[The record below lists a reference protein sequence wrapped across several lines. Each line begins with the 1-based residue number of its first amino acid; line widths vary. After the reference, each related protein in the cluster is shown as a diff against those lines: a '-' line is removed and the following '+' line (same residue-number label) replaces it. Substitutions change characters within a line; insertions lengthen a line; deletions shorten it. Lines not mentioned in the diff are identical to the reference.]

1 MLFNKNGPH
10 LNWAPLS
17 ESADSPTVGA
27 GRASTFK
34 RGEDGA
40 KEKGEER
47 EGGGGIIIEREMC
60 YPQGLLLI
68 ASLMSLWDELVVGWI
83 WMQLWLL
90 RGGESP
96 LSRRQLSLT
105 LVFPPFLFLSFLP
118 DIATCLPGRTPPS
131 PPSEVARLWWIGILW
146 VSNPL
151 CGSLMSQKKNSAAPA
166 SSRRFSIK
174 GKFSSAGVNFH

>member
-17 ESADSPTVGA
+17 EPADSPTVGA
-27 GRASTFK
+27 GLASTFK

-47 EGGGGIIIEREMC
+47 EGGGGIIIGREMC

-96 LSRRQLSLT
+96 LSTRQLSLT
-105 LVFPPFLFLSFLP
+105 LFLPPFFSFLP
-118 DIATCLPGRTPPS
+118 SRHRHLHPREDPPPS
-131 PPSEVARLWWIGILW
+131 PVRSGPAVMDWHPLSVKPALWFF
-146 VSNPL
+146 NEPEEEF
-151 CGSLMSQKKNSAAPA
+151 
-166 SSRRFSIK
+166 RFSGFLKKI
-174 GKFSSAGVNFH
+174 FN